1 MNRHN
6 WVDYLKYHGVFP
18 VAPRDMYLYVHW
30 RLLDAQG
37 TLVIVV
43 FSDPPPS
50 LSPSVAASMAS
61 HPSHPGCVRAECMT
75 AGWILRAVDRESG
88 KEGGK
93 EGGKVV
99 HTHCT
104 YFSMADLK
112 GSIPKPLVEYAT
124 EPQPLLIH
132 SIAQVIARETT
143 DKFLVREGPREGPR
157 EEGRGRWTAQ
167 DVGAY
172 VRRIHRLNLSAKEV
186 VRYPWLMTEEERERE
201 RQRRLGRRG
210 GGRVDAEEEGVE
222 REGER
227 GGREEGAKAP
237 TSAWLF
243 RWWGAGSR
251 ATSSPPSAPS
261 SVPPSVGPSG
271 PPDLHASCRRAF
283 WVFCLVFLACL
294 VRQWGWG
301 GGRGRMCA
309 AGTGK
314 GYDVW
319 MYVRALAQFLGWGR
333 DVGVGEMAVEEEG
346 KEYLGHRSIM
356 SVPL

>member
-1 MNRHN
+1 M
-6 WVDYLKYHGVFP
+6 DYLKYHGVFP

-50 LSPSVAASMAS
+50 LPPSVSASTAS
-61 HPSHPGCVRAECMT
+61 HPSHPGCVRAECIT

-88 KEGGK
+88 KEGGR

-132 SIAQVIARETT
+132 SIAQVIAREKT
-143 DKFLVREGPREGPR
+143 DKFLVREGPMEG
-157 EEGRGRWTAQ
+157 GRGRWTAQ

-186 VRYPWLMTEEERERE
+186 ARYPWLMTEEERERE
-201 RQRRLGRRG
+201 RRRRLGRRG
-210 GGRVDAEEEGVE
+210 GGHVEAEEEGVG

-237 TSAWLF
+237 TSAWPF
-243 RWWGAGSR
+243 RWWGADSR

-294 VRQWGWG
+294 VRQWGLG
-301 GGRGRMCA
+301 GERGRMCA

-319 MYVRALAQFLGWGR
+319 IYVRALAQFLGWGG
-333 DVGVGEMAVEEEG
+333 DVGGGEMAVEEEG
-346 KEYLGHRSIM
+346 NEYLGHRHIM